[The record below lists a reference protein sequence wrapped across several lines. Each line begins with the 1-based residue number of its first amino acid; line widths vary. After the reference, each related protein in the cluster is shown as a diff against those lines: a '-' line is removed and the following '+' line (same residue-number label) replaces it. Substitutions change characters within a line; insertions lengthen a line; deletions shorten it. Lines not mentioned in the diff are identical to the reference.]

1 MTFDGRYEII
11 SAVETRKEHTM
22 KINFITTKEE
32 HDAVMKM
39 LEAGEE
45 NDAPREG
52 YIVIGKNVITAID
65 NTTGSAWTEDFS
77 SIFAALNYVMD
88 TQYDLSP
95 YCSEM
100 EFLRKFQY
108 NG

>member
-1 MTFDGRYEII
+1 
-11 SAVETRKEHTM
+11 M

-52 YIVIGKNVITAID
+52 YIVIGNNLITARH
-65 NTTGSAWTEDFS
+65 NTIGSA
-77 SIFAALNYVMD
+77 
-88 TQYDLSP
+88 
-95 YCSEM
+95 
-100 EFLRKFQY
+100 
-108 NG
+108 

>member
-1 MTFDGRYEII
+1 
-11 SAVETRKEHTM
+11 M

-39 LEAGEE
+39 LEAGDE
-45 NDAPREG
+45 NDAPRES
-52 YIVIGKNVITAID
+52 YIIIGKNVITAID

-88 TQYDLSP
+88 DTDILP

-108 NG
+108 KG

>member
-1 MTFDGRYEII
+1 
-11 SAVETRKEHTM
+11 M
-22 KINFITTKEE
+22 KINFITTQAEYDEAK
-32 HDAVMKM
+32 KM

-45 NDAPREG
+45 NTAPREG
-52 YIVIGKNVITAID
+52 YIIIGKNVITAID
-65 NTTGSAWTEDFS
+65 NTKGKAWTEDFS

-88 TQYDLSP
+88 TQYELSP